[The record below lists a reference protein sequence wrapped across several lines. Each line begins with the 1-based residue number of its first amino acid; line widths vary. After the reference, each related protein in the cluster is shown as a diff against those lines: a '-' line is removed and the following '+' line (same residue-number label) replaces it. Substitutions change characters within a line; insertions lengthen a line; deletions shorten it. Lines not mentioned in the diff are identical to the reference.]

1 MKFISETVPTLR
13 SGVRKIPIVSNN
25 DQGIC
30 EAIDEHL
37 TNVQRLLCWNH
48 VINAAKL
55 WLHLHG
61 AQAAEIPYYISCL
74 RELFHQPSEVDYA
87 DSLQELS
94 MQWSKAFADY
104 YNKQIHPEVS

>member
-1 MKFISETVPTLR
+1 M
-13 SGVRKIPIVSNN
+13 
-25 DQGIC
+25 
-30 EAIDEHL
+30 
-37 TNVQRLLCWNH
+37 
-48 VINAAKL
+48 INAAKL

-74 RELFHQPSEVDYA
+74 QELFHQPSEEDYA

-94 MQWSKAFADY
+94 AKWSKAFADY